1 MGQLPLSPA
10 AWHLPARGEVW
21 YGGVLVK
28 YVSFLLPFISAADS
42 DPTGTDYRVVQKVH
56 KIVVKMIITFPKI
69 GTGSIFKVFWCMV
82 FWSKFN
88 FCYSDLYPKSSLL
101 IRILFKLIGIR
112 NNDFHEFILNLT
124 NYTVFYR
131 HTGLDFWKLKLT
143 GTRKPK
149 VSYET
154 PVLCVVLLTVRNG
167 MVWNAYCIENK
178 IN

>member
-1 MGQLPLSPA
+1 MSRLTSA
-10 AWHLPARGEVW
+10 SDKRGGK
-21 YGGVLVK
+21 YAQYTGGGGG
-28 YVSFLLPFISAADS
+28 
-42 DPTGTDYRVVQKVH
+42 GTMYIWIQKCFYR
-56 KIVVKMIITFPKI
+56 KI
-69 GTGSIFKVFWCMV
+69 GTASIFKVFWCMV

-101 IRILFKLIGIR
+101 IRIWFKLIGIR

-131 HTGLDFWKLKLT
+131 PTGLDFWKLKLT